1 MYFYE
6 KYLKKNLSIVYMNY
20 KCECCNVSFNT
31 PADQRRHLLTAKH
44 IKNAEKKTP
53 NDYETEIF
61 NLKHEHEKE
70 IMKMKHE
77 MEIMKKDHQL
87 EILQVKNEMYEKF
100 FNMKQEPKKETT
112 TTQQEQEQPPQETDS
127 DIHGREFYKIVN
139 DIKEEVELCDSI
151 DFKKDNKEEDQE
163 MSIFNLEND
172 NLDEEHFKLYPVFC
186 DLMKAK
192 GEEPMDMF
200 MNYLEDYIQP
210 EDYKI
215 SPNMKIADR
224 IYFVKT
230 STTWHT
236 EVESNNHMEDL
247 LRTITNKFNE
257 FSQLVF
263 QPIRDKYKTES
274 TTPIAVM
281 NMAWWIRRG
290 ITAESVIKKLV
301 KSKKD
306 TMK

>member
-1 MYFYE
+1 
-6 KYLKKNLSIVYMNY
+6 MNY
-20 KCECCNVSFNT
+20 RCECCNVSFRT
-31 PADQRRHLLTAKH
+31 PNEHKRHLQTSKH
-44 IKNAEKKTP
+44 IKNAGLKTP
-53 NDYETEIF
+53 AEYEVELL
-61 NLKHEHEKE
+61 NL
-70 IMKMKHE
+70 KHE

-192 GEEPMDMF
+192 GEHEPMDMF

-230 STTWHT
+230 SNTYHT

-257 FSQLVF
+257 FSKLVF
-263 QPIRDKYKTES
+263 QPIREKYKTET
-274 TTPIAVM
+274 TTPIAAM
-281 NMAWWIRRG
+281 NMGWWIKRR
-290 ITAESVIKKLV
+290 ITAEGVIKRLV

-306 TMK
+306 MMK

>member
-1 MYFYE
+1 
-6 KYLKKNLSIVYMNY
+6 MNY
-20 KCECCNVSFNT
+20 KCECCNVSFRT
-31 PADQRRHLLTAKH
+31 PNEHKRHLVTSKH
-44 IKNAEKKTP
+44 IKNAGSKTP
-53 NDYETEIF
+53 AEYEVELL
-61 NLKHEHEKE
+61 NL
-70 IMKMKHE
+70 KHE
-77 MEIMKKDHQL
+77 MEIMKKDHEI
-87 EILQVKNEMYEKF
+87 EILKVKNEMLEKF
-100 FNMKQEPKKETT
+100 LNMKQEPKKETT
-112 TTQQEQEQPPQETDS
+112 TTQQEQQQPPQETDS

-139 DIKEEVELCDSI
+139 DIKEEVELCESI

-163 MSIFNLEND
+163 MSIFNLENY

-192 GEEPMDMF
+192 GEHEPMDMF

-215 SPNMKIADR
+215 SPNMKITDR

-230 STTWHT
+230 TTTWHT
-236 EVESNNHMEDL
+236 EVESNNLMEDL
-247 LRTITNKFNE
+247 MRTITNKFNE

-290 ITAESVIKKLV
+290 ITSESVIKKLI
-301 KSKKD
+301 KNKKD